1 MLIIEAYMRF
11 DVIVSY
17 FFAFFNHRFRIFFF
31 FFNKTSLNIIPIFVF
46 TSIKMIVINL
56 NMNRPPEKITSIRKI
71 V

>member
-17 FFAFFNHRFRIFFF
+17 FFAFFNHRSRIFFL
-31 FFNKTSLNIIPIFVF
+31 FNKTSLNIIPIFVF
-46 TSIKMIVINL
+46 TSRKMIVINL

>member
-17 FFAFFNHRFRIFFF
+17 FFAFFNHRFRIFFL
-31 FFNKTSLNIIPIFVF
+31 FNKTSLNIIPIFVF
-46 TSIKMIVINL
+46 TSRKMIVINL